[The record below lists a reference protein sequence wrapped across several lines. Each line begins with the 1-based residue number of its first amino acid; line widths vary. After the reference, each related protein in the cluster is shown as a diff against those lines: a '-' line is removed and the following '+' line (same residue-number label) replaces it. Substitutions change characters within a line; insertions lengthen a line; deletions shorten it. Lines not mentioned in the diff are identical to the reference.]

1 MLVVCGVQPA
11 AAAADAAAGATAAEA
26 EDDRIEGKKQTNQK
40 LQKNSENAYDC

>member
-11 AAAADAAAGATAAEA
+11 AADAAAGAALLRLKMTGL
-26 EDDRIEGKKQTNQK
+26 RKKQTNQK